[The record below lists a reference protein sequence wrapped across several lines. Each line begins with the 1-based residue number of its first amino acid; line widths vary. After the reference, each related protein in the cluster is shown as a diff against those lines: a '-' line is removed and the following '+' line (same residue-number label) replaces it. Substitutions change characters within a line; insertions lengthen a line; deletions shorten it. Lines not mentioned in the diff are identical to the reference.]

1 MDYRYDAFISFAWK
15 DLARARRLH
24 EQLSERGY
32 VTWYAEKDTRAGDSL
47 GSVIQKGLVKSR
59 YVFILHTKYYDG
71 NTGWVARELEWAT
84 ADEAGSGVKK
94 IVVLKYDQAPLFDR
108 LEGRV
113 YVDFTDRR
121 RKLLDQ
127 LTALLDEA
135 SDGVI
140 RGVGRAMREATDI
153 DEIRDC
159 AHRLSGFARRRRE
172 HLALE
177 VIAEILLS
185 QPASYHVGD
194 SAAWAL
200 GDIAVWTPAPEFVED
215 VKEIVPQVVATGDS
229 RLIGHMAY
237 ICGEMAAHA
246 TDAGLMEWARE
257 FIERNAAS
265 TVPAIR
271 DPFVVTI
278 DRIRELRPA

>member
-1 MDYRYDAFISFAWK
+1 MDYLYDAFISFSWK
-15 DLARARRLH
+15 DMVRARRLH

-32 VTWYAEKDTRAGDSL
+32 VTWYAEKDARAGDRL
-47 GSVIQKGLVKSR
+47 GPVIEKGLVQSR

-71 NTGWVARELEWAT
+71 NTGWAARELELSI
-84 ADEAGSGVKK
+84 ADEINRGTTK
-94 IVVLKYDQAPLFDR
+94 IVVLKYDQAPLFSR

-121 RKLLDQ
+121 RKPLDQ

-135 SDGVI
+135 SEGVI

-153 DEIRDC
+153 NEIRDC

-172 HLALE
+172 HLALD
-177 VIAEILLS
+177 VIAGILLS

-200 GDIAVWTPAPEFVED
+200 GDIAVWTPTPEFVED
-215 VKEIVPQVVATGDS
+215 VKAIVPRVVATGDP

-265 TVPAIR
+265 TIPAVR
-271 DPFVVTI
+271 DPFVTTI
-278 DRIRELRPA
+278 ERIRELRHA

>member
-1 MDYRYDAFISFAWK
+1 MDYRHDAFISFAWK
-15 DLARARRLH
+15 DLVRARRLH

-32 VTWYAEKDTRAGDSL
+32 VTWYAEKDSRAGDSL
-47 GSVIQKGLVKSR
+47 GPVIQKGVVKSR
-59 YVFILHTKYYDG
+59 YVFILHTRYYDG
-71 NTGWVARELEWAT
+71 NAGWVARELEWAT
-84 ADEAGSGVKK
+84 ADEAASGVKK
-94 IVVLKYDQAPLFDR
+94 IVVLKYGQTPLFNR

-113 YVDFTDRR
+113 FVDFTDRR
-121 RKLLDQ
+121 RRPLDQ

-153 DEIRDC
+153 NEIRDC

-200 GDIAVWTPAPEFVED
+200 GDIAVWTPTREFVED
-215 VKEIVPQVVATGDS
+215 IEEIVKQVVAAGDP

-246 TDAGLMEWARE
+246 TDPGLMKWAQE
-257 FIERNAAS
+257 FIELNAAS
-265 TVPAIR
+265 TLPAVR

-278 DRIRELRPA
+278 QRIRELRSE